1 MNTQSISILNGLVNF
16 ARLTIDSEI
25 FLIISPNY
33 LALAI
38 LEEEVIEKKC
48 GFVNIVAES
57 KNFLSIE
64 AAIDELYLKI
74 SQ

>member
-38 LEEEVIEKKC
+38 LEEVIEKKC